1 VIEKRA
7 IEAHFPRLGWRD
19 RGAQIMIRNSLL
31 LTIGLASATLSP
43 ICHAQSEEPPSL
55 ESSISIVRAGIQA
68 NKTATV
74 GQMMAFNDK
83 EATVFWPIYRQYE
96 YDRSKLDDAR
106 VDVIKDYTEHFPD
119 LTDAEAKKLADRMF
133 EYESGLAALKKS
145 YFTKF
150 TRVLPAVRVTQFF
163 QLERRI
169 DLMIDMK
176 VESTLPPLTQA
187 QNVEQT
193 Q

>member
-1 VIEKRA
+1 
-7 IEAHFPRLGWRD
+7 
-19 RGAQIMIRNSLL
+19 MS
-31 LTIGLASATLSP
+31 
-43 ICHAQSEEPPSL
+43 HAQSEEPPSF
-55 ESSISIVRAGIQA
+55 ESAMSIVRAGIQA

-74 GQMMAFNDK
+74 AQVMAFDDK
-83 EATVFWPIYRQYE
+83 EAAEFWPIYRRYE

-106 VDVIKDYTEHFPD
+106 VDVIKDYTEHYPD
-119 LTDAEAKKLADRMF
+119 LTDDEAKKLADRMF
-133 EYESGLAALKKS
+133 EYESGIVALKKS

-150 TRVLPAVRVTQFF
+150 TKVLPAFRVTQFF

-176 VESTLPPLTQA
+176 VESTLPPLTKA